1 MTISLRPYQIDAVN
15 RARELIGSGKR
26 RVLIVAPTGAGKT
39 VVAAHIIQSA
49 FQRNS
54 RVLFIAHRRELINQS
69 FTKLLDAGIESKN
82 IGVVMGNDPRRNPG
96 ACIQV
101 ASIDTLRNRAKPRA
115 DLVFFDECFPAGTR
129 VSGRPIES
137 YQVGDFVQ
145 SFNHETGETEFRRV
159 NHVFRSK
166 PSALVTVH
174 FQSGEKLTCT
184 AGHPVFTQLGYVQA
198 IQLTSDHKVVRD
210 DQAEDVLCMRH
221 RLQHVCDARLLES
234 VFFSQASSKASAR
247 HCAMQSLSEGCSPSG
262 QATSPRKSEH
272 RLLLTRVQAVISEPG
287 VHKRWPATGGMEQ
300 KVCRCA
306 DDNQQSDALPRNT
319 SQNERNTASDQ
330 AQAAYSW
337 RQRQADGNPSAD
349 VSGSPAVA
357 NRTCGPDSQ
366 REKQRLARTLQDR
379 HCSCRTHGCHR
390 SGWTKPPCNEPTN
403 LGPAQRRVLGVDWVD
418 RVEVHERGSAGGFEP
433 LCPDGLVYNLE
444 VEGNHN
450 YFAEGV
456 LVHNCHRSLARSY
469 VDVVNYYPNAVHL
482 GLTATPYR
490 ADGKGLGDVYE
501 EIVVVSSPRELIEEG
516 FLVEPRVLSVPE
528 NQLPDLSKVKTRAG
542 DYNAEQ
548 LGEAVNQKHLVGSIV
563 EHWLEF
569 ASNVPTVCFAVNVEH
584 SKSIV
589 QKFIDAGIAAE
600 HLDANTSPEDRAAI
614 LKRLN
619 DGVTRIVSNCNVLCE
634 GWDQPSVKCAIL
646 ARPTKSTGMY
656 LQQAGRILRPF
667 QGVPAIILDHAGNAR
682 VHGLPQQ
689 DREFS
694 LESKKKRAQ
703 SSSPPTR
710 TCPSCYAIL
719 EGGTKVCMCGFEFPP
734 PPITETNEIDGRLEV
749 VKDDINERRAFY
761 MQCVQECE
769 RRGNKPGRAAY
780 LYKEKYG
787 VWPPNI
793 FKQKSGPRLDADINT
808 QYREW
813 VRLRELAQSRNYRP
827 GFVEIRFREAFG
839 RNVPIGEFMA
849 REPDW
854 MAAQ

>member
-15 RARELIGSGKR
+15 RARELISSGKR
-26 RVLIVAPTGAGKT
+26 RVLIVAPTGCHAAGQKILMFDGSIQAVETIQVGDQVMGPDGQPREVLQLCRGVGPMFDVWPFDGGKIFTANDEHIMTVVARGSNELLDIRLCDIADTRQYELVRMKRGRIASRVQFSTVYAGIQRFFGFTLEGDGRYLLEDYTVTHNSGKT

-69 FTKLLDAGIESKN
+69 FNKLLDAGIESKN

-115 DLVFFDECFPAGTR
+115 DLVFFDEC
-129 VSGRPIES
+129 
-137 YQVGDFVQ
+137 
-145 SFNHETGETEFRRV
+145 
-159 NHVFRSK
+159 
-166 PSALVTVH
+166 
-174 FQSGEKLTCT
+174 
-184 AGHPVFTQLGYVQA
+184 
-198 IQLTSDHKVVRD
+198 
-210 DQAEDVLCMRH
+210 
-221 RLQHVCDARLLES
+221 
-234 VFFSQASSKASAR
+234 
-247 HCAMQSLSEGCSPSG
+247 
-262 QATSPRKSEH
+262 
-272 RLLLTRVQAVISEPG
+272 
-287 VHKRWPATGGMEQ
+287 
-300 KVCRCA
+300 
-306 DDNQQSDALPRNT
+306 
-319 SQNERNTASDQ
+319 
-330 AQAAYSW
+330 
-337 RQRQADGNPSAD
+337 
-349 VSGSPAVA
+349 
-357 NRTCGPDSQ
+357 
-366 REKQRLARTLQDR
+366 
-379 HCSCRTHGCHR
+379 
-390 SGWTKPPCNEPTN
+390 
-403 LGPAQRRVLGVDWVD
+403 
-418 RVEVHERGSAGGFEP
+418 
-433 LCPDGLVYNLE
+433 
-444 VEGNHN
+444 
-450 YFAEGV
+450 
-456 LVHNCHRSLARSY
+456 HRSLARSY
-469 VDVVNYYPNAVHL
+469 LDVVTHYPNAVHL

-501 EIVVVSSPRELIEEG
+501 ELVVVSSPKELIAEG
-516 FLVEPRVLSVPE
+516 FLVEPTVLSVNE

-563 EHWLEF
+563 EHWLEY
-569 ASNVPTVCFAVNVEH
+569 ARDIPTVCFAVNVEH

-589 QKFIDAGIAAE
+589 QKFVDAGIAAE
-600 HLDANTSPEDRAAI
+600 HLDGTTPPEDRAAI

-619 DGVTRIVSNCNVLCE
+619 DGETRIVSNCNVLCE

-667 QGVPAIILDHAGNAR
+667 QGVPAIILDHSGNAR

-694 LESKKKRAQ
+694 LESKTKRTQ
-703 SSSPPTR
+703 CSSPPTR

-734 PPITETNEIDGRLEV
+734 PPITEMTEVDGRLVV
-749 VKDDINERRAFY
+749 VKDDIDERRAFY
-761 MQCVQECE
+761 TRCVSECE
-769 RRGNKPGRAAY
+769 RRGNKTGRAAY

-793 FKQKSGPRLDADINT
+793 FKQKSGPRLDASSDT
-808 QYREW
+808 MYREW
-813 VRLRELAQSRNYRP
+813 VRLRELAQSKNYRP
-827 GFVEIRFREAFG
+827 GYVEIRFREAFG